1 MEEKMKHRMCYTA
14 IIIAL
19 LLPSLALAV
28 SNAAPIFLLIE
39 PGSRPGAMGSAYVAH
54 VDDGFS
60 AYWNTGA
67 MAFNR
72 KTQFAGMHSNWF
84 GDVPGLEDMYFDY
97 FAWNQYFEDLG
108 NIGFNITFMSFGKQ
122 DKTGEDGEDLGTF
135 SSYELAAAIPYS
147 YQINETIGVGL
158 SFKFIF
164 SDLAPRG
171 TGESETT
178 SKGQGM
184 SFAFDLGF
192 LKKNLFVRNLSFGIN
207 LQNLG
212 PNITYINESQS
223 DPLPLNYRM
232 GLSYRALDSIYS
244 QLTINADMSKVLA
257 NDDAVWK
264 RIFTAWKDDNL
275 DDEIDEI
282 ILNIGAEY
290 VYLNLLA
297 LRAGYYSDR
306 AGSID
311 GFSFGAGVQH
321 TFNNRY
327 KAGIDF
333 AMQPA
338 GELTDYNKTF
348 SVKVEF

>member
-1 MEEKMKHRMCYTA
+1 MKTRITYMA
-14 IIIAL
+14 MIIAL
-19 LLPSLALAV
+19 LLPGIAVAV

-54 VDDGFS
+54 ADDAFA

-84 GDVPGLEDMYFDY
+84 GDVPGLNDMYFDY

-108 NIGFNITFMSFGKQ
+108 NIGFNITFMSYGKQ
-122 DKTGEDGEDLGTF
+122 DKTGEDQEDLGTF

-164 SDLAPRG
+164 SDLAPSG
-171 TGESETT
+171 TGETETT

-192 LKKNLFVRNLSFGIN
+192 LKKNLFIRNLSWGIN
-207 LQNLG
+207 LQNVG

-223 DPLPLNYRM
+223 DPLPMNFRM
-232 GLSYRALDSIYS
+232 GFSYKALDTIYNN
-244 QLTINADMSKVLA
+244 LTVNLDMSKVLA
-257 NDDAVWK
+257 NGDPVWK
-264 RIFTAWKDDNL
+264 RIFTAWKDDDL
-275 DDEIDEI
+275 SYEMDET
-282 ILNIGAEY
+282 ILNFGMEY
-290 VYLNLLA
+290 VYLDLLS

-311 GFSFGAGVQH
+311 GFAFGAGVQY
-321 TFNNRY
+321 TFANLYRV
-327 KAGIDF
+327 GFDF

-348 SVKVEF
+348 SAKVEF